1 MVVSVNTP
9 EVHVSWSD
17 SGRYKRREVKLMQR
31 KRLKHIIQTPS
42 LAATQ
47 DKETTSNSSTEMTQR
62 IILLSCL
69 TLMLKA
75 TALPT
80 KNESG
85 VSTINSTTV
94 TNGGACTQVTNVY
107 VQRGEAGPQ
116 GPRGDPGPPGNTK

>member
-1 MVVSVNTP
+1 MIMVVASIK
-9 EVHVSWSD
+9 EE
-17 SGRYKRREVKLMQR
+17 KRVQR

-85 VSTINSTTV
+85 VSTTNSTTV
-94 TNGGACTQVTNVY
+94 TNGGACGQVTNVY
-107 VQRGEAGPQ
+107 VQGGREGEAGPQ
-116 GPRGDPGPPGNTK
+116 GPRGDTGPPGNTNTRE